1 MALNTQEA
9 VRNMISYTIVTDKD
23 SIVRLLERNG
33 VQMPNNPTDKDV
45 TAAVLLASVS
55 SQNFK
60 NELTSLLT
68 TKVSKAGNDFASFA
82 ADNSD
87 FGFTGIDD
95 FSADGGNGFVNAP
108 GEKDTAKKISQKG
121 PRGGKKPTRV
131 TEVNPQG
138 KSGIGIFLRNLGS
151 SLTSPDTLNAGLNVG
166 LTALNN
172 KFQTRQNTLQ
182 QETALLTER
191 QDQIRQDLSTS
202 GKSGGMRFPTWA
214 FVVLGLAVVGGI
226 VFAVTRKK

>member
-68 TKVSKAGNDFASFA
+68 TKVSKAGDDFASFA

-95 FSADGGNGFVNAP
+95 FSADGGNGFVNKVGDKAAARA
-108 GEKDTAKKISQKG
+108 AKKTARIK
-121 PRGGKKPTRV
+121 
-131 TEVNPQG
+131 EVNPQG